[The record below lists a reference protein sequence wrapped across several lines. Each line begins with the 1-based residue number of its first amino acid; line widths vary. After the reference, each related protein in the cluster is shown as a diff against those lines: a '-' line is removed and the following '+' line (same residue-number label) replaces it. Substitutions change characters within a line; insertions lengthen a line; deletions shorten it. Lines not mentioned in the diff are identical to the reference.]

1 MNIKHLLLG
10 IACMAAATLSA
21 QETFRFG
28 TSTNP
33 DGITFEVDRRG
44 FIIGGKHVLPVM
56 GEIHYSRVPEH
67 EWRREIQKMRAGGI
81 TIIATYVFWI
91 HHEEEEGKW
100 NWSGNRNLRKFLEI
114 CKEEQM
120 PIVLRIGP
128 FCHGEVYQ
136 GGMPVWIAEKAQA
149 DAKQYKLRS
158 LAPGFMEA
166 TR

>member
-1 MNIKHLLLG
+1 MTNKKLFTLLAF
-10 IACMAAATLSA
+10 IAAVTLSA
-21 QETFRFG
+21 QESFRFG

-33 DGITFEVDRRG
+33 DGITFEVDSRG

-100 NWSGNRNLRKFLEI
+100 NWSENRNLRKFL
-114 CKEEQM
+114 
-120 PIVLRIGP
+120 
-128 FCHGEVYQ
+128 
-136 GGMPVWIAEKAQA
+136 
-149 DAKQYKLRS
+149 
-158 LAPGFMEA
+158 
-166 TR
+166 